1 MRNMKMA
8 QTLNA
13 FDISFRAYSFAQP
26 WLCLRRSLKEQADY
40 LSIDSPITI
49 QMKSDVVESANERES
64 NRTRPLSPILKL
76 LTEKW
81 GLAVAYD

>member
-1 MRNMKMA
+1 MKMA

-26 WLCLRRSLKEQADY
+26 RLCLRRSLKRFVKSKLSTLASTADY
-40 LSIDSPITI
+40 HS
-49 QMKSDVVESANERES
+49 MKSDGVDSANERET
-64 NRTRPLSPILKL
+64 NRTRPLSSILKG

-81 GLAVAYD
+81 GSADAYA